1 MTFLL
6 FVLSRPLFQ
15 RPWPVDGGEAN
26 PPAAVPPSLILTG
39 SPSLNIPKETL
50 QLFLFYIF
58 STNWPGHE
66 DGKVKVWLS
75 RQNSLR
81 LLTALDTARC
91 FFLSSTSQR
100 IGITPYASRYFVAED
115 TDDRS
120 DTMDEWPPFRRVG
133 SFDPFSDDPR

>member
-1 MTFLL
+1 MMGVRQTLLLQCHLASYLQVLPASIFQKRLSTFS
-6 FVLSRPLFQ
+6 VLHNQ
-15 RPWPVDGGEAN
+15 
-26 PPAAVPPSLILTG
+26 
-39 SPSLNIPKETL
+39 
-50 QLFLFYIF
+50 

-81 LLTALDTARC
+81 LLTALDTARY
-91 FFLSSTSQR
+91 FLLSSTSQG
-100 IGITPYASRYFVAED
+100 IGITPFTSRYFVAED